1 MRVIFPT
8 ILGSPSVQVNPSLD
22 IIRECFSP
30 NYTFFPKDKYHP
42 MLVRHFPPKEDR
54 YSPMLVSAG
63 AVSTTGRRTMAPL
76 YEIDLKENIRNLTF
90 QLVYVTTNQHQNKL
104 DVVQLCETQKVRL
117 FHVMVGL
124 MGLCR

>member
-1 MRVIFPT
+1 
-8 ILGSPSVQVNPSLD
+8 
-22 IIRECFSP
+22 
-30 NYTFFPKDKYHP
+30 
-42 MLVRHFPPKEDR
+42 
-54 YSPMLVSAG
+54 
-63 AVSTTGRRTMAPL
+63 MAPL

-124 MGLCR
+124 MGLCG